1 LDSKLALNSKV
12 CSYDT
17 TWPSNH
23 SLFSK
28 SSENKNCIALSE
40 SQKSIPLVFEANL
53 QPQNGVNT
61 DLSTTTGTDQ
71 ESCVARHVARHVRNL
86 AMSLWETTE
95 KTSGLFKQL
104 QLALD

>member
-1 LDSKLALNSKV
+1 
-12 CSYDT
+12 
-17 TWPSNH
+17 
-23 SLFSK
+23 
-28 SSENKNCIALSE
+28 
-40 SQKSIPLVFEANL
+40 
-53 QPQNGVNT
+53 VNT